1 MILLGYRDH
10 NVHELVC
17 HEIAE
22 RAGYYDRLGIEVEA
36 VPGPDHPE
44 AALSAGLGGS
54 LVEALRGQRRWK
66 VALVHTL
73 HPLFWIWTRKEGTG
87 STGPT
92 VLAGYPE
99 GSIVG
104 AFTQKVLNDH
114 WSAEEAPA
122 VLRFPAG
129 STGDRLRV
137 EALTSGV
144 ADAAVLG
151 SAFAPPALCHDSGS
165 PTRCSSASPSNSPTA
180 GVAVDVAR
188 TSVDHPSVR
197 KVVAAQTAAIAK
209 VRSRDPVALDAVASL
224 LHDSS
229 RQMRSACWR
238 TTCPLSTVPIP
249 ATSTPP
255 VRTRSTGWQAHCTR
269 VGTPPQNST
278 RRSGDYSST

>member
-17 HEIAE
+17 HEIAK

-36 VPGPDHPE
+36 VPGSDHPE
-44 AALSAGLGGS
+44 APLSAGLGGS

-73 HPLFWIWTRKEGTG
+73 HPLFWMWTRKAGTG

-104 AFTQKVLNDH
+104 AFTQKALKAH
-114 WSAEEAPA
+114 WSAEEPPS
-122 VLRFPAG
+122 VLHFPAG
-129 STGDRLRV
+129 STGDRRRL

-151 SAFAPPALCHDSGS
+151 SAFAPTALSRLGLTDSLFFGV
-165 PTRCSSASPSNSPTA
+165 ALKFPTA

-188 TSVDHPSVR
+188 TSVDHPSVQ
-197 KVVAAQTAAIAK
+197 KIVAAQTAAIAK
-209 VRSRDPVALDAVASL
+209 VRSRDPAALEAVASL

-229 RQMRSACWR
+229 RADAQRLLADY
-238 TTCPLSTVPIP
+238 LSPQYGPDPRDVH
-249 ATSTPP
+249 AVGADALEWLAGALNTSGHAAADFYEA
-255 VRTRSTGWQAHCTR
+255 VR
-269 VGTPPQNST
+269 
-278 RRSGDYSST
+278 